1 MKRQLGI
8 LSSASLIGVM
18 VVLSGCHRQ
27 PPAPPVAIVNHYIIQ
42 ADLTQAAETASQSM
56 QELAIL
62 QKTHDGQGQLP
73 FESIEDPALNQLVSV
88 RWYGPVEQLL
98 RNVAQK
104 IGYQLQVYGKPPKT
118 PILIDI
124 DNSQEPTTAK
134 QVITNADLQAKNDA
148 SVLIYVK
155 EKIISLRYM
164 TS

>member
-1 MKRQLGI
+1 MNRQL
-8 LSSASLIGVM
+8 L
-18 VVLSGCHRQ
+18 VLSGVALMGVACLLSACHSQ
-27 PPAPPVAIVNHYIIQ
+27 KPVPPVAIVNHYIIE
-42 ADLTQAAETASQSM
+42 ADLNQAAATASQSM
-56 QELAIL
+56 QELAML

-73 FESIEDPALNQLVSV
+73 FESIDDPALNQLVSV

-98 RNVAQK
+98 RNVSTK

-124 DNSQEPTTAK
+124 DNSQDPTTAK